1 MLNTLAVQTVNLNKT
16 PLFTIL
22 IYVFSLMIIR
32 VATKLAWSYK
42 MCFSFACRSSSKV
55 KNQSRSSNFWTV
67 CGDNFGKFSQKQTT
81 YSSNYRDQISFGLKL
96 NPFFLAML

>member
-16 PLFTIL
+16 PLFTSL

-42 MCFSFACRSSSKV
+42 MCFSFARRSSSKV
-55 KNQSRSSNFWTV
+55 KTKSGSSSNFWTV

-96 NPFFLAML
+96 NPFF